1 MQAPESTE
9 VNGGGDGDVQ
19 TTVQYL
25 QPGSQNV
32 RYFSKG
38 KEVNIGK
45 YDDVS
50 VVMHDARPNREE
62 YTLENGGFA
71 LVQHESK
78 VSDFNSREQL
88 DTIYPSE
95 IAALVKSLTGAD
107 DVVVVSPPVLRKT
120 EAVVGLGHQPRAA
133 DVHTDWSPA
142 NAEETARRHA
152 DGDSATL
159 SHTEISQYSRCIFV
173 NVWRALS
180 PPPQDWP
187 LAVIDART
195 VGPDEG
201 VGYPMVIVDKIPE
214 VLPMVPQPYSF
225 IEGANFNYNPDHRW
239 CYFKDMT
246 IDEVLVFKL
255 YDSDRHRGSTSWRC
269 PHTAFLNKVDGSVP
283 RESVEVRT
291 ICYFK

>member
-1 MQAPESTE
+1 MKAPKYAEI
-9 VNGGGDGDVQ
+9 NGGDVT

-25 QPGSQNV
+25 QPGSKNI
-32 RYFSKG
+32 RYFGKG

-50 VVMHDARPNREE
+50 VVIHDARPNKDE

-71 LVQHESK
+71 LVQHDSK
-78 VSDFNSREQL
+78 VTEWNSREQL
-88 DTIYPSE
+88 DTIYPDE
-95 IAALVKSLTGAD
+95 MAALVKSMTGAD

-120 EAVVGLGHQPRAA
+120 LAEVGLGHQPRAA

-142 NAEETARRHA
+142 NAEETAVRHA
-152 DGDSATL
+152 DKDGIT
-159 SHTEISQYSRCIFV
+159 YSRCIFV

-195 VGPDEG
+195 VGADEG
-201 VGYPMVIVDKIPE
+201 VGYPMIIVDKIPE
-214 VLPMVPQPYSF
+214 TLPMVPQPSYF
-225 IEGANFNYNPDHRW
+225 IEGANFNYNPEHQW
-239 CYFKDMT
+239 CYFRDMK
-246 IDEVLVFKL
+246 IDEVLAFKL
-255 YDSDRHRGSTSWRC
+255 YDSDRHRGSQSWRC
-269 PHTAFLNKVDGSVP
+269 PHTAFLNPVEGSSP

-291 ICYFK
+291 ICYFR